1 MLQRFTKLIIWS
13 GTLAAIILL
22 AAWPSGVGAEETSI
36 PPEARWTPT
45 PPAPRS
51 FDSRQLAEFLLTKGM
66 ISPQDMAALERS
78 TEQSRVGELKKWSEK
93 PLSSSHPIDSH
104 QLTDLLL
111 TKGMISPQDIA
122 ALERNAAEAKAREL
136 KNWSEKPLS
145 SSHPI
150 DSHQLA
156 DLLLT
161 KGMISTQEMAALE
174 RGETPY
180 QGGPASSHVLA
191 PGVSR

>member
-104 QLTDLLL
+104 QL
-111 TKGMISPQDIA
+111 
-122 ALERNAAEAKAREL
+122 
-136 KNWSEKPLS
+136 
-145 SSHPI
+145 
-150 DSHQLA
+150 A

-174 RGETPY
+174 RGETAS
-180 QGGPASSHVLA
+180 QGGPMSSHALA

>member
-13 GTLAAIILL
+13 GTLTAIILL
-22 AAWPSGVGAEETSI
+22 AAWPSGVGADESSI
-36 PPEARWTPT
+36 PPETRWTPT
-45 PPAPRS
+45 PPARGS

-78 TEQSRVGELKKWSEK
+78 TEQSRVNELKKWSEK
-93 PLSSSHPIDSH
+93 PP
-104 QLTDLLL
+104 
-111 TKGMISPQDIA
+111 
-122 ALERNAAEAKAREL
+122 
-136 KNWSEKPLS
+136 S

-174 RGETPY
+174 RGETAS
-180 QGGPASSHVLA
+180 QGRPMSSHALA